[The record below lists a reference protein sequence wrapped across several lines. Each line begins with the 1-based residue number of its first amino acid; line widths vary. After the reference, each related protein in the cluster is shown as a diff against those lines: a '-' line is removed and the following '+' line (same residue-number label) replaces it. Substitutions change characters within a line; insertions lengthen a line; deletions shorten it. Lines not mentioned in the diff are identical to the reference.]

1 MAIIECPECGGK
13 VSEHAECCIHCGFP
27 LKKINKNNI
36 KVDNTLID
44 ISKIKTI
51 YNNYNSIDQDKLYQI
66 CNWRYKKNCLPN
78 YKNKTMPKFEGS
90 KGFTGGDLIQEI
102 CRTFNWWNNNGKMH
116 LTYKLIVE
124 CINHNFEYFEFNTAD
139 YQSVAQTSHPSTQTN
154 QVRCPKC
161 GSTSI
166 TTEKRGFDL
175 MWGFLGSEWVI
186 YNVCQKCG
194 HRWKIGG

>member
-13 VSEHAECCIHCGFP
+13 VSEHAEYCIHCGFP

-51 YNNYNSIDQDKLYQI
+51 YNNYNSIDQNKLYQI

-139 YQSVAQTSHPSTQTN
+139 YQSVAPTPQPSVPTN

-166 TTEKRGFDL
+166 TTEEQGYGLFGWIGASQKKNL
-175 MWGFLGSEWVI
+175 
-186 YNVCQKCG
+186 CQKCG
-194 HRWKIGG
+194 YKWWPGR

>member
-51 YNNYNSIDQDKLYQI
+51 YNNYNSIDQNKLYQI
-66 CNWRYKKNCLPN
+66 CNWRYKKKCLPN

-102 CRTFNWWNNNGKMH
+102 CRTFNWLNNNGKMH

-139 YQSVAQTSHPSTQTN
+139 YQSAVPTPRSSVPIN

-166 TTEKRGFDL
+166 TTEEQGYGLFGWIGASQKKNL
-175 MWGFLGSEWVI
+175 
-186 YNVCQKCG
+186 CQKCG
-194 HRWKIGG
+194 YKWWPGR

>member
-1 MAIIECPECGGK
+1 
-13 VSEHAECCIHCGFP
+13 
-27 LKKINKNNI
+27 
-36 KVDNTLID
+36 
-44 ISKIKTI
+44 
-51 YNNYNSIDQDKLYQI
+51 
-66 CNWRYKKNCLPN
+66 
-78 YKNKTMPKFEGS
+78 MPKFEGS

-139 YQSVAQTSHPSTQTN
+139 YQSAVPTPRSSVPTN

-166 TTEKRGFDL
+166 TTEEQGYGLFGWIGASQKKNL
-175 MWGFLGSEWVI
+175 
-186 YNVCQKCG
+186 CQKCG
-194 HRWKIGG
+194 YKWWPGR